1 MGRIVNVAVVGYG
14 GMGGWHTRRLQE
26 IPEVH
31 LAGVYD
37 ILPERNQAAE
47 EVGIH
52 AYSSY
57 EELLADP
64 NVDVVTVAIPN
75 DAHKDVCIQA
85 MEAGKLVISEKPVT
99 TSSAILEE
107 MIAASERTG
116 SVFTVHQNR
125 RWDEDF
131 RVAEKIAKSGDLGRV
146 FSIQSR
152 VHGSRGIPGDW
163 RNTKEHGGG
172 MVLDWGVHLLD
183 QMNMM
188 MGKMPK
194 TVYATLS
201 NVTNEEVDD
210 GFTATF
216 TFDEGLV
223 FTVEV
228 GTSNFINLP
237 RWYIQGLNGTAQ
249 IDDFAVNGKI
259 VVATSDE
266 KHDAVPI
273 ITAAG
278 LTKTMAPRT
287 DDTIKEMPLPRI
299 DCDIH
304 DYYRNIA
311 KVVNGE
317 EKPIVTLDQ
326 QREVMRLMEAIFES
340 AEKERGCRL
349 LKWKKKRPAVAESTA
364 GLFCRERQ
372 YGKRPQE
379 KILRPFW
386 QKNPARPYRAT
397 Q

>member
-1 MGRIVNVAVVGYG
+1 MGKIVNVAVVGYG
-14 GMGGWHTRRLQE
+14 GMGGWHTRKLQE

-31 LAGVYD
+31 LQGVYD
-37 ILPERNQAAE
+37 ILPERNKAAE
-47 EVGIH
+47 EKGIK
-52 AYSSY
+52 AYASL

-64 NVDVVTVAIPN
+64 AIDVVTVAIPN
-75 DAHKDVCIQA
+75 DAHKEVCVKA
-85 MEAGKLVISEKPVT
+85 MEAGKAVVCEKPVT
-99 TSSAILEE
+99 MSTEVLEE
-107 MIAASERTG
+107 MIAASNRTG

-131 RVAEKIAKSGDLGRV
+131 RVAEKIVKSGELGRV
-146 FSIQSR
+146 FAIQSR

-188 MGKMPK
+188 MGRMPNS
-194 TVYATLS
+194 VYATLS

-216 TFDEGLV
+216 TFDDDQGGIV

-237 RWYIQGLNGTAQ
+237 RWYIEGLNGTAV

-287 DDTIKEMPLPRI
+287 DDTIKELPLPRVPQ
-299 DCDIH
+299 DIC

-317 EKPIVTLDQ
+317 EKQIVTHDQ
-326 QREVMRLMEAIFES
+326 QRELMRLMEAIFES
-340 AEKERGCRL
+340 AEKNTVV
-349 LKWKKKRPAVAESTA
+349 K
-364 GLFCRERQ
+364 F
-372 YGKRPQE
+372 
-379 KILRPFW
+379 
-386 QKNPARPYRAT
+386 
-397 Q
+397 

>member
-14 GMGGWHTRRLQE
+14 GMGGWHTRLLQE

-37 ILPERNQAAE
+37 ILPERNKAAE
-47 EVGIH
+47 EVGIK
-52 AYSSY
+52 AYESY
-57 EELLADP
+57 EALLADP

-99 TSSAILEE
+99 TSSSILEE

-188 MGKMPK
+188 MGKMPVS
-194 TVYATLS
+194 VYATLS

-210 GFTATF
+210 GFTAIF
-216 TFDEGLV
+216 MYDNGV
-223 FTVEV
+223 KFTVEV
-228 GTSNFINLP
+228 GTSNFIDLP
-237 RWYIQGLNGTAQ
+237 RWYILGLNGS
-249 IDDFAVNGKI
+249 AVIEDWDINGKI
-259 VVATSDE
+259 IVATSDE

-273 ITAAG
+273 VTAAG

-287 DDTIKEMPLPRI
+287 PETIKEYPLERI
-299 DCDIH
+299 DSDIH

-311 KVVNGE
+311 AVVNGE
-317 EKPIVTLDQ
+317 AEAIVTHDQ
-326 QREVMRLMEAIFES
+326 QRELMRLMEAIFES
-340 AEKERGCRL
+340 AEKNQ
-349 LKWKKKRPAVAESTA
+349 VVY
-364 GLFCRERQ
+364 F
-372 YGKRPQE
+372 
-379 KILRPFW
+379 
-386 QKNPARPYRAT
+386 
-397 Q
+397 

>member
-1 MGRIVNVAVVGYG
+1 MGKIVNVAVVGYG

-31 LAGVYD
+31 LQGVYD
-37 ILPERNQAAE
+37 ILPARNQAAE
-47 EVGIH
+47 EAGIH
-52 AYSSY
+52 AYASY

-64 NVDVVTVAIPN
+64 AVDVVTVAIPN
-75 DAHKDVCIQA
+75 DAHRDVCIQA
-85 MEAGKLVISEKPVT
+85 MEAGKLAISEKPVT
-99 TSSAILEE
+99 MSTAVLEE
-107 MIAASERTG
+107 MIAASQRTG

-131 RVAEKIAKSGDLGRV
+131 LVAKQIVQSGQLGRV
-146 FSIQSR
+146 FAVQSR

-188 MGKMPK
+188 MGRMPE

-216 TFDEGLV
+216 TFPDENGGIV

-237 RWYIQGLNGTAQ
+237 RWYIEGLNGTAV
-249 IDDFAVNGKI
+249 IEDFHVNGKI

-273 ITAAG
+273 VTAAG

-287 DDTIKEMPLPRI
+287 DDTIKELPLPRI
-299 DCDIH
+299 DTDIK

-311 KVVNGE
+311 QVVNGE
-317 EKPIVTLDQ
+317 AQQIVTHDQ
-326 QREVMRLMEAIFES
+326 QRQLMRLMEAIFRS
-340 AEKERGCRL
+340 AETNQ
-349 LKWKKKRPAVAESTA
+349 AVR
-364 GLFCRERQ
+364 F
-372 YGKRPQE
+372 
-379 KILRPFW
+379 
-386 QKNPARPYRAT
+386 
-397 Q
+397 

>member
-1 MGRIVNVAVVGYG
+1 MSRVIGVAVVGYG
-14 GMGGWHTRRLQE
+14 GMGGWHTRILQQ
-26 IPEVH
+26 IPETE
-31 LAGVYD
+31 LKGVYD

-47 EVGIH
+47 AVGIH
-52 AYSSY
+52 AYGSL

-64 NVDVVTVAIPN
+64 TVDVVTVAIPN
-75 DAHKDVCIQA
+75 DAHKDVVIA
-85 MEAGKLVISEKPVT
+85 ALEAGKLAISEKPVT

-107 MIAASERTG
+107 MIAAANRTG
-116 SVFTVHQNR
+116 SIFTVHQNR
-125 RWDEDF
+125 RWDEDYL
-131 RVAEKIAKSGDLGRV
+131 VARSIVESGKLGRV
-146 FSIQSR
+146 FAIQSR

-188 MGKMPK
+188 MGRMPFS
-194 TVYATLS
+194 VYATLS

-216 TFDEGLV
+216 TYDNGLI

-237 RWYIQGLNGTAQ
+237 RWYVEGLNGTAV
-249 IDDFAVNGKI
+249 IEDFHVNGKI
-259 VVATSDE
+259 VVATADE
-266 KHDAVPI
+266 EHDAVPI

-287 DDTIKEMPLPRI
+287 PETIAEEPLPRI
-299 DCDIH
+299 DTDIK

-317 EKPIVTLDQ
+317 ADPIVTHDQ
-326 QREVMRLMEAIFES
+326 QRQLMRLMEAIFES
-340 AEKERGCRL
+340 AEKNEVVR
-349 LKWKKKRPAVAESTA
+349 
-364 GLFCRERQ
+364 F
-372 YGKRPQE
+372 
-379 KILRPFW
+379 
-386 QKNPARPYRAT
+386 
-397 Q
+397 

>member
-1 MGRIVNVAVVGYG
+1 M
-14 GMGGWHTRRLQE
+14 L
-26 IPEVH
+26 
-31 LAGVYD
+31 D
-37 ILPERNQAAE
+37 
-47 EVGIH
+47 
-52 AYSSY
+52 
-57 EELLADP
+57 
-64 NVDVVTVAIPN
+64 
-75 DAHKDVCIQA
+75 
-85 MEAGKLVISEKPVT
+85 
-99 TSSAILEE
+99 
-107 MIAASERTG
+107 
-116 SVFTVHQNR
+116 
-125 RWDEDF
+125 
-131 RVAEKIAKSGDLGRV
+131 
-146 FSIQSR
+146 
-152 VHGSRGIPGDW
+152 
-163 RNTKEHGGG
+163 GGG
-172 MVLDWGVHLLD
+172 HRLDE
-183 QMNMM
+183 MNKM

-340 AEKERGCRL
+340 AEKNEV
-349 LKWKKKRPAVAESTA
+349 VA
-364 GLFCRERQ
+364 F
-372 YGKRPQE
+372 
-379 KILRPFW
+379 
-386 QKNPARPYRAT
+386 
-397 Q
+397 

>member
-14 GMGGWHTRRLQE
+14 GMGGWHTRTLQQ

-47 EVGIH
+47 EAGIK
-52 AYSSY
+52 AYESY
-57 EELLADP
+57 EALLADP
-64 NVDVVTVAIPN
+64 AVDVVTVAIPN
-75 DAHKDVCIQA
+75 DVHRDVCIQA

-99 TSSAILEE
+99 TSSPILEE

-131 RVAEKIAKSGDLGRV
+131 RVAEKIVKSGDLGRV

-163 RNTKEHGGG
+163 RNRKAQGGG

-194 TVYATLS
+194 SVYATLS

-216 TFDEGLV
+216 TFDDGLV

-237 RWYIQGLNGTAQ
+237 RWYVQGLNGTAQ

-287 DDTIKEMPLPRI
+287 PDTIKELPLPRI
-299 DCDIH
+299 DCDIK

-311 KVVNGE
+311 QVVNGE
-317 EKPIVTLDQ
+317 AEPIVTHDQ
-326 QREVMRLMEAIFES
+326 QRELMHLMEAIFES
-340 AEKERGCRL
+340 AEKNE
-349 LKWKKKRPAVAESTA
+349 VVY
-364 GLFCRERQ
+364 F
-372 YGKRPQE
+372 
-379 KILRPFW
+379 
-386 QKNPARPYRAT
+386 
-397 Q
+397 